1 MAKRE
6 RFGKFVL
13 LEEVSTSGLGTEY
26 RAAKLAGAALERL
39 VSLIRVTPALSAN
52 ADFAKHLMEQAK
64 AAARLQSPNVLRL
77 VAIGGPVGGSLYL
90 AYEHVES
97 KSLKAILERSR
108 RDGFPFAA
116 DQALLITSK
125 LCAALEYA
133 HSKKAEGGRQIHGF
147 INPEAVLVTHD
158 GDIKVRGFGTWGAG
172 IREASGIAGDEA
184 LYLSPEQL
192 AGGGA
197 DGKSDLFAAGTLLF
211 EMLTGQPLFSYSGGR
226 DVAARLKSAKLAS
239 SSDDSLPKA
248 MLDILSRALAPAPSD
263 RFADMAEMHRV
274 LDALMFSGEFNPTT
288 FNLAFF
294 MHSLF
299 REEIEREAQAVAEEK
314 AASYA
319 EFAEDA
325 QKAAAPARA
334 AAAPTPVAAPAAA
347 PVPAPQPP
355 AASARSA
362 EIEIRIPPVKEDTHP
377 PRGKED
383 THPPRAKEDTHP
395 PRAKEHAT
403 PAEGVAAHPAVS
415 AREAAAGLTF
425 HKEEPRR
432 GGAAVA
438 GIGVVVVIAAIA
450 GWYFGLGPGA
460 KKAAPAPPPATLSAE
475 AAAAVA
481 RVKEL
486 EEKLKRF
493 EQEKADAE
501 AKAAEDAK
509 KKVEAQAAAK
519 GQTVDP
525 AVLLKAQEEARRKA
539 QAEQEKRQQE
549 ERRRLEEEKRAEEAR
564 VQEEKRRAD
573 ALAAAAAAAATP
585 PPTLA
590 PVTQPPVTA
599 PPVTAPPVTEP
610 AIKPGALVNLNDL
623 GVIAPVVERQAAL
636 QYPAFALQQR
646 AEGVVELNVLIDE
659 RGNVLDAKVVKG
671 AAGLGLNQA
680 AIDNVKRRKYRPA
693 TKDGVPVRVYMTVMV
708 RFELP
713 R

>member
-26 RAAKLAGAALERL
+26 RAAKLAGASLERL
-39 VSLIRVTPALSAN
+39 VSLIRVRPALSAN
-52 ADFAKHLMEQAK
+52 ADFAKALMEQAK
-64 AAARLQSPNVLRL
+64 AAARLHSPNVLRL
-77 VAIGGPVGGSLYL
+77 VAIGGPVAGSLYL

-116 DQALLITSK
+116 DQALLIASK

-133 HSKKAEGGRQIHGF
+133 HGKKGESGRQVHGF
-147 INPEAVLVTHD
+147 VNPDAVLVTHD
-158 GDIKVRGFGTWGAG
+158 GDAKVRGFGTWAAG

-184 LYLSPEQL
+184 LYLAPEQA

-197 DGKSDLFAAGTLLF
+197 DAKSDLFAAGALLF
-211 EMLTGQPLFSYSGGR
+211 EMLTGQPLFSYSSGR
-226 DVAARLKSAKLAS
+226 DVAARLKAARLAAAAEGE
-239 SSDDSLPKA
+239 SLPKP
-248 MLDILSRALAPAPSD
+248 MIEILGRALAPEPSA
-263 RFADMAEMHRV
+263 RYADIAELHRAV
-274 LDALMFSGEFNPTT
+274 DALMFSGEFNPTT

-299 REEIEREAQAVAEEK
+299 REEIEREAQVVAEEK

-319 EFAEDA
+319 EFASEDA
-325 QKAAAPARA
+325 PKAAAPARA
-334 AAAPTPVAAPAAA
+334 VAATSAPALAPPPAVHPVAPHPVAPA
-347 PVPAPQPP
+347 PV
-355 AASARSA
+355 RGA
-362 EIEIRIPPVKEDTHP
+362 ELEIRGPVKE
-377 PRGKED
+377 E
-383 THPPRAKEDTHP
+383 THP
-395 PRAKEHAT
+395 PRAKEHPT
-403 PAEGVAAHPAVS
+403 PAEGAAVHSATA

-432 GGAAVA
+432 SAPAFLGLGMVA
-438 GIGVVVVIAAIA
+438 VIALIA
-450 GWYFGLGPGA
+450 GWYFALGPGA
-460 KKAAPAPPPATLSAE
+460 QKAQPPPAATLSAE

-493 EQEKADAE
+493 EREKAEAE

-525 AVLLKAQEEARRKA
+525 AVLLRAQEDARRKA
-539 QAEQEKRQQE
+539 QADQEKRQQE

-585 PPTLA
+585 PPTPP
-590 PVTQPPVTA
+590 PVTQPAATLPPATA
-599 PPVTAPPVTEP
+599 PPTTAPAEP
-610 AIKPGALVNLNDL
+610 TLKPGTLVNLSDL
-623 GVIAPVVERQAAL
+623 GVIAPIVERQAPL
-636 QYPAFALQQR
+636 QYPAFAIQQR
-646 AEGVVELNVLIDE
+646 AEGTVELNVLIDE
-659 RGNVLDAKVVKG
+659 RGNVVDAKVVKG
-671 AAGLGLNQA
+671 ATGLGLNQA
-680 AIDNVKRRKYRPA
+680 AIENVKRRKYRPA
-693 TKDGVPVRVYMTVMV
+693 TKDGVPVRVYMPVLV